1 MPTEEG
7 DARFHASISTQ
18 PAFELTYFFPGLHRE
33 DTECFEPDNPF
44 EDIRVREA
52 FARAINRDEIIDVA
66 FGGLGEPAH
75 VLACHPND
83 PCFDPQWEDDLF
95 ELYGYDPDRSRQLL
109 ADAGYPDGFSL
120 EMAIYE
126 LGGFP
131 ELGIATDIV
140 ASLATNVG
148 ITTDIISTDYQIFRE
163 NMTDGPI
170 FEMFGLALLNTEMT
184 AAVRSTNYSEFGG
197 TVAGPQR
204 IVLDDFYQTAI
215 EQPTDQDRFS
225 VEMDIGS
232 YRFYEYL
239 ELPIAWVPAV
249 ALIDTSDIFDYVFP
263 GTVPGIFS
271 HLEYVN
277 PVR

>member
-1 MPTEEG
+1 
-7 DARFHASISTQ
+7 
-18 PAFELTYFFPGLHRE
+18 
-33 DTECFEPDNPF
+33 
-44 EDIRVREA
+44 
-52 FARAINRDEIIDVA
+52 
-66 FGGLGEPAH
+66 
-75 VLACHPND
+75 
-83 PCFDPQWEDDLF
+83 
-95 ELYGYDPDRSRQLL
+95 
-109 ADAGYPDGFSL
+109 
-120 EMAIYE
+120 MAIYE

-232 YRFYEYL
+232 YKFYEYL

-271 HLEYVN
+271 HWEYVN